1 MVIYFRNQ
9 KLAEKCCNE
18 KVMKKVWGERMAKKL
33 QQRLFEL
40 KAADS
45 LADITHL
52 PPPRLH
58 ELTGNRKGQYSID
71 LIHPFRLI
79 FIIADELP
87 VTTDSVGIDRR
98 QVKAIEIIAIEDTH

>member
-1 MVIYFRNQ
+1 VEIFFRTQ
-9 KLAEKCCNE
+9 KLEKTCNSE
-18 KVMKKVWGERMAKKL
+18 KVMKKDLGDQMAKKL

-45 LADITHL
+45 LAEISHL

-79 FIIADELP
+79 FIVANELP
-87 VTTDSVGIDRR
+87 AAGSGGIDRG
-98 QVKAIEIIAIEDTH
+98 QVTEIEIIAIEDTH